1 MRVAFLG
8 TPAFA
13 VPVLITVA
21 QAGHEIVAV
30 ITQPDKRRGRRGA
43 PAPSPV
49 KQAAIELGL
58 SVLQFT
64 KIKSEEASA
73 QLEDLGADILLTA
86 AYGQILSRRNL
97 DAAPLGVVNAH
108 ASLLPGYRGPAPV
121 NWCLING
128 ETRTGVTIM
137 HTDVGV
143 DDGDIILQEDTEI
156 RPFETADQLLERL
169 SHIAGPLMVQALSQL
184 EAGTAPR
191 IPQNP
196 AQVSRHPMLQ
206 KEDGRLDFSVSA
218 QAVSHRA
225 CGVTPWP
232 GAFSELDGQ
241 VWKFMDVR
249 PVQGKG
255 TPGTVLEANSQS
267 GLVVACGEGAV
278 RMGQIQIPG
287 KRMMPA
293 ADFFRGR
300 TLLPGA
306 RFGA

>member
-13 VPVLITVA
+13 VPVLEAVV
-21 QAGHEIVAV
+21 QAGHQVAAV

-49 KQAAIELGL
+49 KEAATRL
-58 SVLQFT
+58 SLPVLQFE

-73 QLEDLGADILLTA
+73 QLEALQADILLTA

-143 DDGDIILQEDTEI
+143 DDGDIILQEATDVL
-156 RPFETADQLLERL
+156 PFETADHLLERL
-169 SHIAGPLMVQALSQL
+169 SRIAGPLMVQALSQL

-191 IPQNP
+191 IPQDP

-206 KEDGRLDFSVSA
+206 KEDGRLDFSLPA

-232 GAFSELDGQ
+232 GAFAELDGQ
-241 VWKFMDVR
+241 VWKFLDVR
-249 PVQGKG
+249 PTQGQG
-255 TPGTVLEANSQS
+255 VPGTVLQADSQH
-267 GLVVACGEGAV
+267 GLVIACGEDAV
-278 RMGQIQIPG
+278 CMGQIQIPG

-300 TLLPGA
+300 SLPVGA